1 MTILDLTNPKILQLI
16 GDIFLDDGVSA
27 DIVGR
32 ELKRLLDKGFD
43 RNKGL
48 AEVESD
54 ETYIV
59 RAVVT
64 ALLEAAKGEIIDL
77 NESNN
82 HRRPQSGMGDG

>member
-1 MTILDLTNPKILQLI
+1 MRRIEHT
-16 GDIFLDDGVSA
+16 
-27 DIVGR
+27 IVGG

-43 RNKGL
+43 INTGF

-54 ETYIV
+54 EIYIV
-59 RAVVT
+59 RAVVA
-64 ALLEAAKGEIIDL
+64 ALLEAAKGEVIDL